1 MAKKIQETKEKQD
14 KMLQIKKWNEEK
26 FSKVTY
32 IYVI

>member
-1 MAKKIQETKEKQD
+1 MAKKMEETKQKQD
-14 KMLQIKKWNEEK
+14 KMLQIKKRNEEK

>member
-1 MAKKIQETKEKQD
+1 MAKKIEETKEKQD
-14 KMLQIKKWNEEK
+14 KMLQIKKRNEEK

>member
-1 MAKKIQETKEKQD
+1 MAKKMEDTKEKQD
-14 KMLQIKKWNEEK
+14 KMLQIKKRNEEK